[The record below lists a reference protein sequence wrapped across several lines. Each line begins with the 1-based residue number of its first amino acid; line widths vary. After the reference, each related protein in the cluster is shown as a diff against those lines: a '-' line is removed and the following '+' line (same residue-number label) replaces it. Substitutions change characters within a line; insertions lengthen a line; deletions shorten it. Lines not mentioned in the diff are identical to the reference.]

1 MLPFH
6 DPVKDDF
13 AAVNALI
20 IQQLHSDVGL
30 VENIGHYL
38 VEAGGKRLRPLLVLL
53 SANAL
58 QYGKDQHL
66 KLAAIIEFIHT
77 ATLLHDDVVDVS
89 SMRRGRLTANAKWG
103 NAPSVLVGDFLYSRA
118 FQLMV
123 SIGNMTIM
131 DIMADT
137 TNIIS
142 EGEVQQLVNAK
153 NPAVDEAA
161 YREVIY
167 KKTGILFASACET
180 AAVLAEAGDAVRESL
195 RLFGYHVGM
204 AFQLVDDVLDYDG
217 NAEELGKNLGDDLSE
232 GKPTLPLIVAMKE
245 GDKQQAQII
254 ADALREGDASQLQHV
269 VDIVRAT
276 GGLDYTMMRAQ
287 EHADAALAQLQD
299 LPSSPYRD
307 AMEQLARFATNRT
320 Y

>member
-1 MLPFH
+1 MLPFY

-13 AAVNALI
+13 ASVNALI
-20 IQQLHSDVGL
+20 IEQLHSDVGL

-58 QYGKDQHL
+58 QYGDDDHL

-89 SMRRGRLTANAKWG
+89 SLRRGRLTANAKWG

-131 DIMADT
+131 DILADT
-137 TNIIS
+137 TNTIS

-153 NPAVDEAA
+153 NPDVDEAA
-161 YREVIY
+161 YTDVIY

-180 AAVLAEAGDAVRESL
+180 AAVLAASSDAVREAM

-217 NAEELGKNLGDDLSE
+217 DADALGKNLGDDLAE

-245 GDKQQAQII
+245 GNEQQARVI
-254 ADALREGDASQLQHV
+254 ADALREGDAAQLQQV

-276 GGLDYTMMRAQ
+276 GGLQYTMKRAE
-287 EHADAALAQLQD
+287 EHVIAALAQLEHV
-299 LPSSPYRD
+299 SASPFRI
-307 AMEQLARFATNRT
+307 AMQQLAEFATSRT
-320 Y
+320 F